1 MPLSRASH
9 ISQLCRYVLLQS
21 FNITEG
27 SDVIFYSI
35 NGVLYLAFSQLNPDV
50 VIFRWNGAQF
60 DYAQV

>member
-35 NGVLYLAFSQLNPDV
+35 NGALYLAFSQLNPDV